1 MNSLKPRLLT
11 AAVGIP
17 AVVVIM
23 ILTELWHPLVAIM
36 VGLVNVVIV
45 MEYLNARR
53 LTSCLP
59 LTVICGLFAL
69 FVPMLIL
76 TPYWYLIATL
86 FVMASSFVLIK
97 LHKKL
102 HFSAFTYAISGTVL
116 ITFGMSAFP
125 LAVNHT
131 VSSSFFFV
139 MLLLLPWMADG
150 GGYFIGS
157 ALGKHKL
164 CPDISPKKTI
174 EGVIGGFV
182 FCLIAALVMG
192 LVFQVF
198 IIRDCRVNF
207 VALVIMAFLVSAAS
221 VLGDVFFSLIKRQ
234 LNIKD
239 YGTIFPGHGGVLDR
253 FDSII
258 FTAPL
263 ILAVQSVIP
272 FFIAV

>member
-69 FVPMLIL
+69 LIPMLIL

>member
-69 FVPMLIL
+69 LVPMLIL